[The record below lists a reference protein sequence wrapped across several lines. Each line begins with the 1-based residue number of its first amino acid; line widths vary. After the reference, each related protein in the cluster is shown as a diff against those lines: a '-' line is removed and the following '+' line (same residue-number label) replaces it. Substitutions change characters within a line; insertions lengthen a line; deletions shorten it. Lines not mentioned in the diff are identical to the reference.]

1 MPAGRPTDYNLQMCI
16 EICEHIAN
24 GKNVKDTLN
33 ANDAYPVWQTFRR
46 WKREKPELNALYVN
60 AIQDKAEM
68 ILCEIDEIAL
78 DLRNGLIDA
87 PTANVLIQTLKWKA
101 AKFYPKMYGD
111 RQTVEHEGEILHELK
126 VTIVNKPDGR

>member
-1 MPAGRPTDYNLQMCI
+1 
-16 EICEHIAN
+16 
-24 GKNVKDTLN
+24 
-33 ANDAYPVWQTFRR
+33 
-46 WKREKPELNALYVN
+46 
-60 AIQDKAEM
+60 M